1 MLDFLTQPN
10 YPKAAIGI
18 EQNAISALQLR
29 REGRGRFGVDR
40 AATVELPASL
50 LTPSFTDRN
59 ISSAPEFM
67 GLLEEAVVSAGLLS
81 QKSWSVSLPS
91 STARSAIL
99 TLDNA
104 AKGELD
110 EILEWK
116 AEQSFGAPA
125 GQLRITRYQ
134 ISNDR
139 EGKQRYFATAIKLSV
154 IDEYESIFEQFGW
167 KAGLILPRAVAESNW
182 LLNESTAMDSLLIS
196 SQSDG
201 FTAVLLRGSEPSVVR
216 SVTCSPNEIDD
227 EIYRLLMF
235 YNDRF
240 SDAQGGNLLSRLL
253 LIGRDLVPEK
263 IRAIS
268 ADAFGRTLVIVRSE
282 DVGLNVPVGSLS
294 FDDLAAPAGL
304 AAFGWR

>member
-18 EQNAISALQLR
+18 EENAISAVQLR
-29 REGRGRFGVDR
+29 REGRGRFGIDR
-40 AATVELPASL
+40 AATVVLPKGLVTA
-50 LTPSFTDRN
+50 SFTERN
-59 ISSAPEFM
+59 ISSGPEFRT
-67 GLLEEAVVSAGLLS
+67 LLEEAVVSAGLKN
-81 QKSWSVSLPS
+81 QKNWSVTLPS

-99 TLDNA
+99 TIDGA
-104 AKGELD
+104 GKGQLD
-110 EILEWK
+110 EVLEWK

-134 ISNDR
+134 VSDDR
-139 EGKQRYFATAIKLSV
+139 DGKQRYFATAVKLSV
-154 IDEYESIFEQFGW
+154 IDEYESIFESFGW

-182 LLNESTAMDSLLIS
+182 LLNESSAMDSLLIS
-196 SQSDG
+196 SQNDG
-201 FTAVLLRGSEPSVVR
+201 FTAVLLRGSEPTVVR
-216 SVTCSPNEIDD
+216 SVTCAPSEIDD
-227 EIYRLLMF
+227 EVYRLMMF

-253 LIGRDLVPEK
+253 LVGRDLVPEK

-268 ADAFGRTLVIVRSE
+268 AEAFGRTLAIVRSD

-304 AAFGWR
+304 AACGWR

>member
-1 MLDFLTQPN
+1 MFDFLTQPN

-18 EQNAISALQLR
+18 EQNTISALQLR

-40 AATVELPASL
+40 AATVELPRHL
-50 LTPSFTDRN
+50 VTPSFTDRN
-59 ISSAPEFM
+59 ISSIPEF
-67 GLLEEAVVSAGLLS
+67 GALLEEAVVSAGLLS
-81 QKSWSVSLPS
+81 QKSWSISLPS

-99 TLDNA
+99 TLDSA
-104 AKGELD
+104 PKGDLD

-125 GQLRITRYQ
+125 AQLRITKYQ

-139 EGKQRYFATAIKLSV
+139 DGKQRYFATAVKLSV
-154 IDEYESIFEQFGW
+154 IDEYESLFEQFGW
-167 KAGLILPRAVAESNW
+167 KAGLILPRAVAETNW

-201 FTAVLLRGSEPSVVR
+201 FTAVLLRGNEPSVVR
-216 SVTCSPNEIDD
+216 SVTCAPNEIDD
-227 EIYRLLMF
+227 EVYRLLMF

-268 ADAFGRTLVIVRSE
+268 ADAFGRTLAIVRSE